1 MLSYIYFPR
10 SRPPDGYK
18 RIFSKIHE
26 IQIGTLYSIYLFC
39 LSIISIDFSRQLQLQ
54 PILHRDETGKKL
66 QTSSL
71 DIPEDEHN
79 EWHNRTWKM
88 LVICK
93 NFYRGIWEM
102 FESFYLVLSKTLQ
115 FFSFYK
121 TRVIITQII
130 KKIYRV
136 FIYRNSKE
144 SGIYQ

>member
-79 EWHNRTWKM
+79 E
-88 LVICK
+88 
-93 NFYRGIWEM
+93 
-102 FESFYLVLSKTLQ
+102 
-115 FFSFYK
+115 
-121 TRVIITQII
+121 
-130 KKIYRV
+130 
-136 FIYRNSKE
+136 
-144 SGIYQ
+144 